1 LKPAKRNFRDLARRR
16 MNGTDQTLSE
26 IRQSLLEPNQTATLT
41 LPQER
46 SESNR
51 VKAQSPVICLV
62 DIKEIKINDKHFH
75 LDRKSIS
82 S

>member
-1 LKPAKRNFRDLARRR
+1 

-26 IRQSLLEPNQTATLT
+26 IRQSLLEQNQTATPA

-51 VKAQSPVICLV
+51 VGAQSPVIDSHARLS
-62 DIKEIKINDKHFH
+62 DLAGRRPNPPLSNQKAW
-75 LDRKSIS
+75 
-82 S
+82 

>member
-1 LKPAKRNFRDLARRR
+1 

-26 IRQSLLEPNQTATLT
+26 IRQSLLEPNQTATFT

-51 VKAQSPVICLV
+51 VKAQSPVIKLYV
-62 DIKEIKINDKHFH
+62 SSEINLAH
-75 LDRKSIS
+75 LRAQDSIS
-82 S
+82 PLSNQKAWC